1 MIACVFAPAPATYP
15 LKAGLLCVYLPLP
28 LSSCLLRLDYYCV
41 VFCVCVFALLLVPCR
56 LAYCCVCLFA
66 PAPATSSLQ
75 AGLWWCVC
83 GCVCVCVCPCP
94 CLVFFGGLIIV
105 LSLWCF
111 CAATC
116 TLQVGL
122 SSHVSLPC
130 LACCCVCP
138 CSFPCYLSVAGW
150 LIVTYVRL
158 FLTLLLVPC
167 RLAFCCT
174 CVCSHEPLAGWL
186 VARVCVRLSPVSLPF
201 LSCSPLRA
209 RSTCMRV
216 SPFPWLLIPCK
227 LAPATSSF
235 ACWLIACSLPFPRAT
250 HFFGLAY

>member
-1 MIACVFAPAPATYP
+1 MLAC
-15 LKAGLLCVYLPLP
+15 
-28 LSSCLLRLDYYCV
+28 
-41 VFCVCVFALLLVPCR
+41 
-56 LAYCCVCLFA
+56 
-66 PAPATSSLQ
+66 
-75 AGLWWCVC
+75 
-83 GCVCVCVCPCP
+83 
-94 CLVFFGGLIIV
+94 
-105 LSLWCF
+105 
-111 CAATC
+111 
-116 TLQVGL
+116 
-122 SSHVSLPC
+122 PC

-174 CVCSHEPLAGWL
+174 CACSHEPLAGWL

-201 LSCSPLRA
+201 LSCSPLQA

-216 SPFPWLLIPCK
+216 SPFPWLLVPCR

-250 HFFGLAY
+250 HFFGLAYCVSTFPLTTFSFTGWLIAASPPPATSSCVGWLFTPYVLSLFASYLFLAVAARCCPSCVRVCTCPRLFTLTGCSSHACARRKLFPLAG